1 MKTDHFVARTRLL
14 KIENVESKTVE
25 KCLTNSV
32 ELGVSVCKLVLKVFR
47 NKIDC
52 KTLAF

>member
-25 KCLTNSV
+25 NCLTNCTELEFMVYQRQVLSV
-32 ELGVSVCKLVLKVFR
+32 LS
-47 NKIDC
+47 NKIEC
-52 KTLAF
+52 KT